1 MGPFVDIIEE
11 VDRCLAKKEYY
22 EKLMAYAPQKTDE
35 GEMKIEL
42 AKSRFLK
49 EMNDFDLWVRIDFI
63 DFTYLIFRNIWF
75 N

>member
-49 EMNDFDLWVRIDFI
+49 EMNDFDL
-63 DFTYLIFRNIWF
+63 
-75 N
+75 